1 MLNRLLLI
9 GALLVPTV
17 ATGATASDVAT
28 SIESFYVDKK
38 DIRALFTQEVRK
50 PGRRRVIRK
59 SGKVF
64 FKRPGQMRW
73 DYRKPERIHYIS
85 DGKVLWSYQAEDALV
100 TRLDV
105 HNSELYHQTRY
116 LFGQGNLRS
125 DFELSLSQEVVDGQ
139 VGLVLT
145 PKRKSRDF
153 KTLTLW
159 VASDSGE
166 IRSTVLID
174 PYDNESRVTF
184 ATIQYK
190 VLDETVFE
198 FTPPKGVTVRDLSKQ
213 GRTSP

>member
-159 VASDSGE
+159 VASETGE

-174 PYDNESRVTF
+174 PYDNQSRVTF

-190 VLDETVFE
+190 VLDKTVFA

>member
-9 GALLVPTV
+9 GVLMVPTV
-17 ATGATASDVAT
+17 AMGNTAADVAT

-85 DGKVLWSYQAEDALV
+85 DGKVLWSYQVEDALV

-116 LFGQGNLRS
+116 LFGQGNLRE
-125 DFELSLSQEVVDGQ
+125 DFELSLSQEVVAGQ
-139 VGLVLT
+139 LGLVLT
-145 PKRKSRDF
+145 PKLKSRDF

-159 VASDSGE
+159 VSADTGE

-174 PYDNESRVTF
+174 PYDNASRVTF
-184 ATIQYK
+184 ETIQYK
-190 VLDETVFE
+190 ALEENVFE
-198 FTPPKGVTVRDLSKQ
+198 FTPPKGVSVRDLSKQ
-213 GRTSP
+213 GRTTP

>member
-9 GALLVPTV
+9 GVLLVPTV
-17 ATGATASDVAT
+17 AIGATASDVAT

-64 FKRPGQMRW
+64 FKRPGKMRW
-73 DYRKPERIHYIS
+73 DYRKPERVHYIS

-116 LFGQGNLRS
+116 LFGQGNLRA
-125 DFELSLSQEVVDGQ
+125 DFDLSLSQKVVDGQ

-184 ATIQYK
+184 ETIQYK
-190 VLDETVFE
+190 VLEQTVFE